1 MPVMKYLVT
10 LLMNLTLAMGLP
22 PLHKGVSL
30 SNWFWNQN
38 DQFDKDTWITE
49 QDYVWLK
56 SQGYDHVR
64 IPLEMS
70 DLDKSWVI
78 LKLRQAIQW
87 GINNQLTVI
96 ISCFGNQ
103 YNNELVP
110 QEKYQAKLKQLATV
124 VADFPADQVLF
135 QVANEPDV
143 PNPKDW
149 SRIQADMIRTARE
162 VLPDH
167 WLLTSTPLR
176 WRIEDGWDQLKA
188 FSLMTPSDDQKVIYT
203 LYFYEPFFFTH
214 QGATWSGDEVKH
226 VKGYAYPV
234 TSENADEVIHQL
246 PAGMPEWL
254 PDTLREN
261 WDKPKL
267 ADRLKLITQ
276 WRDQYQHPVMI
287 SEIGVHRPYAP
298 KDSAER
304 WLNDVT
310 ELLDQ
315 NKIPYTIWD
324 YRGNFSIRWDD
335 TDFSVPKD
343 EYR

>member
-1 MPVMKYLVT
+1 MNYLVT
-10 LLMNLTLAMGLP
+10 LLMMMTLAMSMP

-38 DQFDKDTWITE
+38 DQFDADTWITE

-56 SQGYDHVR
+56 RQGYDHVR
-64 IPLEMS
+64 IPVDMA

-78 LKLRQAIQW
+78 PKLRQAIQW
-87 GINNQLTVI
+87 GINNQLIVI
-96 ISCFGNQ
+96 VSCFGDL

-110 QEKYQAKLKQLATV
+110 QENYQAKLKQLAAV
-124 VADFPADQVLF
+124 VAEFSVDQVLF

-162 VLPDH
+162 VLPDR

-234 TSENADEVIHQL
+234 TSENADGVIRQL

-254 PDTLREN
+254 PDTLKEAWN
-261 WDKPKL
+261 TSAL
-267 ADRLKLITQ
+267 GDRFKVVTA
-276 WRDQYQHPVMI
+276 WRDRYQRPVMV

-298 KDSAER
+298 KGSVER
-304 WLNDVT
+304 WFDDVKN
-310 ELLDQ
+310 LLDK
-315 NKIPYTIWD
+315 NEVPYTIWD

-335 TDFSVPKD
+335 DIFSVPKD